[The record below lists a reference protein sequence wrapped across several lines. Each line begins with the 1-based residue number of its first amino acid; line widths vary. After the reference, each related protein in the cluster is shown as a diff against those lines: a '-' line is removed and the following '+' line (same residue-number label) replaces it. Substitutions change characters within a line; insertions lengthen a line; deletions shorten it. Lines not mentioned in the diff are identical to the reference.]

1 MIKGSVMEKLI
12 KLALYQDA
20 SLVILRNT
28 SCRNGG
34 LILKKKP
41 THFERFSQYI
51 CTFFA
56 PIIYWALVSVGGGG
70 GLRVEKLEY
79 VLV

>member
-1 MIKGSVMEKLI
+1 M
-12 KLALYQDA
+12 Y
-20 SLVILRNT
+20 
-28 SCRNGG
+28 
-34 LILKKKP
+34 
-41 THFERFSQYI
+41 
-51 CTFFA
+51 FFA